1 MDLTDCRTQS
11 YFHSGLNLEVEA
23 ATQTVN
29 THFSLCILYVFCFS
43 RVRGCDSAMF
53 VMLRNWT

>member
-1 MDLTDCRTQS
+1 MDLTDCRIQS

-23 ATQTVN
+23 ATQTVK
-29 THFSLCILYVFCFS
+29 THFAQYVFCFS
-43 RVRGCDSAMF
+43 RVRGCDLAMF